1 MQRKKRCQNASKA
14 IVSLPMTVET
24 AAAEQHKSLL
34 QSTPIVGS
42 WPDHQRPSL
51 LPLVLFAAVACRP
64 GLQGRM
70 PPDQVLY
77 LNSGRAFKAS
87 LVAPGRTT
95 LLSAIFSDEKGTT
108 TYFVPIPRKP
118 PTDRTA

>member
-1 MQRKKRCQNASKA
+1 
-14 IVSLPMTVET
+14 MTIET
-24 AAAEQHKSLL
+24 AAAEQ
-34 QSTPIVGS
+34 QTMSTTTIRISVRVYADRRFLA
-42 WPDHQRPSL
+42 DHQRPSL

-64 GLQGRM
+64 GLQGRV